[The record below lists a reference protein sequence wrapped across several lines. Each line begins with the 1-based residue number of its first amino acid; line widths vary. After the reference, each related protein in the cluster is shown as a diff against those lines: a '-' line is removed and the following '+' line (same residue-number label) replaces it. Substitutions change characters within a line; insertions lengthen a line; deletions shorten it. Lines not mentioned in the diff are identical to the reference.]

1 MSPKFQ
7 KERVLEDCLKI
18 VGKNPFAHCQI
29 LKLILFNF
37 AENANSFSTILI
49 LQLLIFKHIS
59 N

>member
-37 AENANSFSTILI
+37 AENANSF
-49 LQLLIFKHIS
+49 
-59 N
+59 